1 MSWWSPIARRTL
13 ESGGQVVNFARTESA
28 AGLRG
33 WVHGMR
39 RARFYILV
47 LALTLLPQIL
57 AAAHLVRW
65 LAGRG
70 QQALGFSVPGILLC
84 LNLPMLAE
92 ILRRKKKARLPRWMA
107 AALQTP
113 WTAWWLGSV
122 FHSMLLG
129 GWTLA
134 HLGPAPM
141 PVWLAL
147 MPFALALYGS
157 MFGARALRRER
168 VTVPVVGLPPGWR
181 GARIVQL
188 SDLHAGRHV
197 TRERL
202 QAIAR
207 RAARLKPDILVV
219 TGDIVHNSPAFARQA
234 AEAIASIPAKYGT
247 FACLGNH
254 DFWAGPDMVD
264 KELQRAGVTVLRNR
278 GVLLSRG
285 GDPLWL
291 CGVDD
296 PWNGRFDLKAALAGK
311 PEGAATVLLS
321 HQPNTWPRA
330 QELGVALQLSGH
342 THGGQV
348 ALLWLHRSLS
358 LARFITPF
366 VAGLYRAGSCYLYV
380 NRGAGSVM
388 PVFRLGA
395 RPEVTELTLAPA
407 EEVHEDV
414 AVPAHAL

>member
-1 MSWWSPIARRTL
+1 
-13 ESGGQVVNFARTESA
+13 
-28 AGLRG
+28 
-33 WVHGMR
+33 MR

-47 LALTLLPQIL
+47 LALTLLPQLL
-57 AAAHLVRW
+57 AAGHLVTW
-65 LAGRG
+65 LAGQG
-70 QQALGFSVPGILLC
+70 QLALGLSVPGMLLF

-92 ILRRKKKARLPRWMA
+92 ILRRKKSARLPRWMA
-107 AALQTP
+107 ASVQTP
-113 WTAWWLGSV
+113 WTVWWLGSI
-122 FHSMLLG
+122 FYALLLG

-141 PVWLAL
+141 PAWVAL
-147 MPFALALYGS
+147 IPFAFAVYGS
-157 MFGARALRRER
+157 LFGARVLRRER
-168 VTVPVVGLPPGWR
+168 VTVPVVGLPAGWR

-202 QAIAR
+202 LGIAK

-254 DFWAGPDMVD
+254 DFWAGPDAVD
-264 KELQRAGVTVLRNR
+264 QELQRAGVQVLRNR
-278 GVLLSRG
+278 GVVLTRG
-285 GDPLWL
+285 GEQLWL

-296 PWNGRFDLKAALAGK
+296 PWNGRCDIPAALRGRPK
-311 PEGAATVLLS
+311 DAATVLLS

-342 THGGQV
+342 THGGQI

-366 VAGLYRAGSCYLYV
+366 VAGLYRAGSSYLYV

-395 RPEVTELTLAPA
+395 RPEVTELTLVPADEA
-407 EEVHEDV
+407 EEDL
-414 AVPAHAL
+414 AIPAHAAL